1 MIGEFAALGA
11 AISWAIAPI
20 LYRNALANT
29 NPISANIIRCVT
41 NGIVLTVF
49 LVAFGLVNIL
59 ASLPPWIMIIT
70 IVSGVIGLGV
80 ADTLYML
87 GLKIIGVS
95 RAVPL
100 ASTYPLFGLIWA
112 IGLLG
117 QPLSYSAITGA
128 AIILLGIWLLSRKND
143 AESTNSKGKMV
154 LIGVVVSLS
163 TAVIWSVSLTLM
175 NIVVSSSVSDLGTN
189 YAIVTLRIASLALLF
204 TVFTPFIDKGYGF
217 LRISKKAVIVLCL
230 GGLIA
235 NGLGWILMNYSFLFI
250 PETMAVPIS
259 STSPLF
265 AALAG
270 FLFFREK
277 TTLWTILG
285 AILVVTGIVLIFI
298 V

>member
-1 MIGEFAALGA
+1 MIGELAALGA

-41 NGIVLTVF
+41 NGIVLTVL
-49 LVAFGLVNIL
+49 LVTFGLANIL
-59 ASLPPWIMIIT
+59 ASLPPWIIIIT

-87 GLKIIGVS
+87 GLKILGVS

-100 ASTYPLFGLIWA
+100 ASTYPLFGLVWA
-112 IGLLG
+112 VWLLG
-117 QPLSYSAITGA
+117 QPLSYVALTGA
-128 AIILLGIWLLSRKND
+128 AIILLGIWLLSRKNNTE
-143 AESTNSKGKMV
+143 ATSPKGKMV
-154 LIGVVVSLS
+154 LLGVAVSLS

-189 YAIVTLRIASLALLF
+189 YAIVTLRIASLALLITAF
-204 TVFTPFIDKGYGF
+204 SPFIDRGHGF
-217 LRISKKAVIVLCL
+217 LRISKKAIVLLCL

-250 PETMAVPIS
+250 PETIAVPIS

-265 AALAG
+265 AALTG
-270 FLFFREK
+270 FLLFREK
-277 TTLWTILG
+277 ATLWTILG
-285 AILVVTGIVLIFI
+285 AISVVTGIILIFI

>member
-1 MIGEFAALGA
+1 MIGELAALGA

-59 ASLPPWIMIIT
+59 TSLPPWIMIIT
-70 IVSGVIGLGV
+70 IVSGVIGLGI

-128 AIILLGIWLLSRKND
+128 VIILLGIWLLSRKND
-143 AESTNSKGKMV
+143 AELTTHKRKTV
-154 LIGVVVSLS
+154 IIGVAVSLS

-175 NIVVSSSVSDLGTN
+175 NVVVSSSSGDLGTN

-204 TVFTPFIDKGYGF
+204 TAFSPFIDKRHGF
-217 LRISKKAVIVLCL
+217 LRISKKATVVLCL

-235 NGLGWILMNYSFLFI
+235 NGLGWILMNYSFLLI
-250 PETMAVPIS
+250 PQTIAVPIS

-265 AALAG
+265 AALTG
-270 FLFFREK
+270 FLLFREK
-277 TTLWTILG
+277 ATLWTILG
-285 AILVVTGIVLIFI
+285 AISVVTGIVLIFI

>member
-1 MIGEFAALGA
+1 MIGELAALGA

-29 NPISANIIRCVT
+29 NPISANIVRCVT

-49 LVAFGLVNIL
+49 LVTLGLTDIL
-59 ASLPPWIMIIT
+59 ASLPPWVLILTVI
-70 IVSGVIGLGV
+70 SGVIGLGV
-80 ADTLYML
+80 GDTLYMW
-87 GLKIIGVS
+87 GIKILGVS

-112 IGLLG
+112 TWLLG
-117 QPLSYSAITGA
+117 QPLSVIALTGA
-128 AIILLGIWLLSRKND
+128 VIILLGIWLLSRKNFV
-143 AESTNSKGKMV
+143 ETTSPKGKLV
-154 LIGVVVSLS
+154 LLGVVASLG
-163 TAVIWSVSLTLM
+163 TAVIWSISLTLM
-175 NIVVSSSVSDLGTN
+175 NIVVSSGVNGLDTN
-189 YAIVTLRIASLALLF
+189 YAIVTLRIASIAVLF
-204 TVFTPFIDKGYGF
+204 TAFSPFIDRGHGF
-217 LRISKKAVIVLCL
+217 LKIGKKAIVLLCA

-235 NGLGWILMNYSFLFI
+235 NGLGWILMNYSFLFTS
-250 PETMAVPIS
+250 ETAAVPIS

-277 TTLWTILG
+277 ATLLPILG
-285 AILVVTGIVLIFI
+285 VISIVAGIILIFI

>member
-143 AESTNSKGKMV
+143 AELSTHNRKTV
-154 LIGVVVSLS
+154 IIGIAVSLS

-175 NIVVSSSVSDLGTN
+175 NVVVSSSSGDLGTN

-204 TVFTPFIDKGYGF
+204 TAFSPLIDKRHGF
-217 LRISKKAVIVLCL
+217 LRISKKAIVVLCL

-235 NGLGWILMNYSFLFI
+235 NGLGWILMNYSFLLI
-250 PETMAVPIS
+250 PQTIAVPIS

-265 AALAG
+265 ATLTG
-270 FLFFREK
+270 FLLFREK
-277 TTLWTILG
+277 ATLWTILG
-285 AILVVTGIVLIFI
+285 AISVVTGIVLIFI

>member
-1 MIGEFAALGA
+1 MIGELAALGA

-49 LVAFGLVNIL
+49 LVAFGLANIL

-143 AESTNSKGKMV
+143 AELTTPKRKTV
-154 LIGVVVSLS
+154 LIGVAVSLS

-175 NIVVSSSVSDLGTN
+175 NVVVSSSFSDLGTN

-204 TVFTPFIDKGYGF
+204 TAFSPFIDKGHGF
-217 LRISKKAVIVLCL
+217 LRDKQKGYSSIMFRWSYSKRSRMDTYEL
-230 GGLIA
+230 
-235 NGLGWILMNYSFLFI
+235 
-250 PETMAVPIS
+250 
-259 STSPLF
+259 
-265 AALAG
+265 
-270 FLFFREK
+270 
-277 TTLWTILG
+277 
-285 AILVVTGIVLIFI
+285 
-298 V
+298 

>member
-143 AESTNSKGKMV
+143 AELTTHKRKTV
-154 LIGVVVSLS
+154 IIGIAVSLS

-175 NIVVSSSVSDLGTN
+175 NVVVSSSSGDLGTN

-204 TVFTPFIDKGYGF
+204 TAFSPLIDKRHGF
-217 LRISKKAVIVLCL
+217 LRISKKAIVVLCL

-235 NGLGWILMNYSFLFI
+235 NGLGWILMNYSFLLI
-250 PETMAVPIS
+250 PQTIAVPIS

-265 AALAG
+265 ATLTG
-270 FLFFREK
+270 FLLFREK
-277 TTLWTILG
+277 ATLWTILG
-285 AILVVTGIVLIFI
+285 AISVVTGIVLIFI

>member
-128 AIILLGIWLLSRKND
+128 AIILLSIWLLSRKND
-143 AESTNSKGKMV
+143 AELSTHNRKTV
-154 LIGVVVSLS
+154 IIGIAVSLS

-175 NIVVSSSVSDLGTN
+175 NIVVSSSSSDLGTN

-204 TVFTPFIDKGYGF
+204 TAFSPLIDKRHGF
-217 LRISKKAVIVLCL
+217 LRISKKAIVVLCL

-235 NGLGWILMNYSFLFI
+235 NGLGWILMNYSFLLI
-250 PETMAVPIS
+250 PQTIAVPIS

-265 AALAG
+265 ATLTG
-270 FLFFREK
+270 FLLFREK
-277 TTLWTILG
+277 ATLWTILG
-285 AILVVTGIVLIFI
+285 AISVVTGIILIFI